1 MAVVAQP
8 QPRPLLCQRPCASPN
23 PSAPPR
29 AATDHAAHTPPPLI
43 ERVVSAL
50 ATAAWR
56 VCADVPTTLAAAT
69 DPTQPA
75 RPAQPPPEWSEPSK
89 RPRPARS
96 PTPARREGAMVVVA
110 KPASP
115 PSPPSPARK
124 APPAPSPTL
133 ARRFGA
139 WIRGAAAALDGEEP
153 PPPPPNPPNPP
164 NPPTAH
170 GRGCGYSSSVAS
182 TRFGAEGPTALQ
194 HAAHALAEV
203 LAHVVNSGCWDTAFS
218 RGARP
223 SAANPNRPV
232 TRFSVRNDA
241 TSPRVR
247 RLATEHLSAFQ
258 ADGWNV
264 LIGAMELA
272 RYWALPNLPART
284 AGSIVAL
291 NRPTRMRLAV
301 CLATS
306 WHFQRGHGSSRFPR
320 DYCQSEVPKSATD
333 GDWSFELAR
342 VGYLFLTAE
351 ERALLGPWPTA
362 YVVPL
367 QNELMAMQVALVVG
381 APVFSLLTENP
392 QVEAEHRLHQLFT
405 ESRIASHI
413 ALRARAL
420 VPLVLRVAWLVDGAC
435 RYVTLMVDTP
445 LSIAAGA
452 LACAGWMLQLSD
464 NLQAQLAAR
473 CFTEDELCL
482 AIALLSVM
490 ASTPASQGA
499 LTGCCA
505 SPLAPVARFATP
517 GAADR
522 ALYLAS
528 AAAACESATMEVARS
543 A

>member
-1 MAVVAQP
+1 MAAVA
-8 QPRPLLCQRPCASPN
+8 RPARPPSLRRPCASPS
-23 PSAPPR
+23 PAP
-29 AATDHAAHTPPPLI
+29 ADPPPLHAGAGHAPHAAAPLL

-56 VCADVPTTLAAAT
+56 VCADAPSALAAAT
-69 DPTQPA
+69 ELAPVAPVAPVAD
-75 RPAQPPPEWSEPSK
+75 EPSK
-89 RPRPARS
+89 RPRPRPARS
-96 PTPARREGAMVVVA
+96 PPALASDAMIA
-110 KPASP
+110 AEPASP
-115 PSPPSPARK
+115 ASPARKKLAPPSPA
-124 APPAPSPTL
+124 L
-133 ARRFGA
+133 ARGFGA

-153 PPPPPNPPNPP
+153 PPPPPNPPP

-170 GRGCGYSSSVAS
+170 GRGCGYGSSSGSSVAS
-182 TRFGAEGPTALQ
+182 TPFGAEGPTALQ

-203 LAHVVNSGCWDTAFS
+203 LAHVLNARCWDAAFS

-223 SAANPNRPV
+223 GAPNRPV
-232 TRFSVRNDA
+232 TRFSVNNEA
-241 TSPRVR
+241 PPRVR
-247 RLATEHLSAFQ
+247 RLATEHLSAVQ

-272 RYWALPNLPART
+272 RYWALPNLPARM
-284 AGSIVAL
+284 AGSVVAL

-320 DYCQSEVPKSATD
+320 DYCHGEGPKGPAV

-445 LSIAAGA
+445 LSIASGA
-452 LACAGWMLQLSD
+452 LACTGWMLQLSSS
-464 NLQAQLAAR
+464 LQAQLAAR

-490 ASTPASQGA
+490 AATPARQGA

-505 SPLAPVARFATP
+505 DPLVPAARFATP
-517 GAADR
+517 GAAER
-522 ALYLAS
+522 ALRLAS
-528 AAAACESATMEVARS
+528 AAAEGEAVARS

>member
-1 MAVVAQP
+1 MAAVARP
-8 QPRPLLCQRPCASPN
+8 APLLRPCASPS
-23 PSAPPR
+23 PPADPPPHHAEAGHAP
-29 AATDHAAHTPPPLI
+29 HAAAPLL

-56 VCADVPTTLAAAT
+56 VCADVPSTLAAAT
-69 DPTQPA
+69 DPAA
-75 RPAQPPPEWSEPSK
+75 RVVEPSK
-89 RPRPARS
+89 RPRPRPAHS
-96 PTPARREGAMVVVA
+96 PPALACAGDDMERIHGGVA
-110 KPASP
+110 VAVAEPASP
-115 PSPPSPARK
+115 ASPAHRKPAPPSPA
-124 APPAPSPTL
+124 L

-139 WIRGAAAALDGEEP
+139 WIRGAAAALHGEEP

-164 NPPTAH
+164 NPRTAH
-170 GRGCGYSSSVAS
+170 GRGCGYGSSVAS
-182 TRFGAEGPTALQ
+182 AASGAEGPTALQ

-203 LAHVVNSGCWDTAFS
+203 LAHVLNARCWDAAFS
-218 RGARP
+218 RGPRP
-223 SAANPNRPV
+223 AVANSNRPV
-232 TRFSVRNDA
+232 TRFSVQNEA
-241 TSPRVR
+241 AAAPRVR

-272 RYWALPNLPART
+272 RYWALPNLPARA
-284 AGSIVAL
+284 AGSVVAL

-320 DYCQSEVPKSATD
+320 DYCHGTGSKGAAV

-362 YVVPL
+362 YVVSL
-367 QNELMAMQVALVVG
+367 QNELMTMQVALVVG

-445 LSIAAGA
+445 LSIASGA
-452 LACAGWMLQLSD
+452 LACAGWMLQLSST
-464 NLQAQLAAR
+464 LQAQLAAR

-490 ASTPASQGA
+490 AATPARQGA

-505 SPLAPVARFATP
+505 DPLVPAARFATP
-517 GAADR
+517 GAAER
-522 ALYLAS
+522 ALRLAS
-528 AAAACESATMEVARS
+528 SVASA
-543 A
+543 

>member
-1 MAVVAQP
+1 VAADP
-8 QPRPLLCQRPCASPN
+8 EPAAS
-23 PSAPPR
+23 
-29 AATDHAAHTPPPLI
+29 
-43 ERVVSAL
+43 
-50 ATAAWR
+50 
-56 VCADVPTTLAAAT
+56 
-69 DPTQPA
+69 
-75 RPAQPPPEWSEPSK
+75 
-89 RPRPARS
+89 
-96 PTPARREGAMVVVA
+96 
-110 KPASP
+110 PASP
-115 PSPPSPARK
+115 PRKKPAPPSPAI
-124 APPAPSPTL
+124 
-133 ARRFGA
+133 ARRFAA

-153 PPPPPNPPNPP
+153 PPPPPNPPP
-164 NPPTAH
+164 NPPMAH
-170 GRGCGYSSSVAS
+170 GCGYGYGCSIAS
-182 TRFGAEGPTALQ
+182 APPDAVGPTALQ

-203 LAHVVNSGCWDTAFS
+203 LAHVLNARCWDTAFS

-223 SAANPNRPV
+223 GAANPNRPV
-232 TRFSVRNDA
+232 TRFSVQNEA
-241 TSPRVR
+241 APLVR

-272 RYWALPNLPART
+272 RYWALPNVPARMG
-284 AGSIVAL
+284 GSVVAL

-301 CLATS
+301 CLVTS
-306 WHFQRGHGSSRFPR
+306 WHFQRGHESSRFPR
-320 DYCQSEVPKSATD
+320 DYCHSGRGKHPAD

-362 YVVPL
+362 YVVSL

-381 APVFSLLTENP
+381 APVFSLLTANP
-392 QVEAEHRLHQLFT
+392 QVEAEHRLHRLFT

-445 LSIAAGA
+445 LSIASGA
-452 LACAGWMLQLSD
+452 LACAGWMLQLSST
-464 NLQAQLAAR
+464 LQAQLAAR

-490 ASTPASQGA
+490 AATPARQGA

-505 SPLAPVARFATP
+505 DPLAPVARFATP
-517 GAADR
+517 GAAER
-522 ALYLAS
+522 ALRLAS
-528 AAAACESATMEVARS
+528 AAAEGEALALAVARS